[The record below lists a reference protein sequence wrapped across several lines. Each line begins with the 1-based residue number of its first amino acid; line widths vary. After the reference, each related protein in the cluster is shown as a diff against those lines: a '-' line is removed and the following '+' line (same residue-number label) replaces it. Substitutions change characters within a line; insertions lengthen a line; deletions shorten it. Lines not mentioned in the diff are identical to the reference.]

1 MTGFFI
7 VHCYFIENNFPR
19 AVDHR
24 PKGPGWGAV
33 GVTLLHTVTVYAG
46 LSGFI
51 SEKAGIVACGISPEI
66 IVGQAKVS
74 TKDAP
79 HTNFAGFPAS
89 ASAHLSQTL
98 TGILFFVTSN

>member
-51 SEKAGIVACGISPEI
+51 SEKAGIVACGISPGI

-74 TKDAP
+74 TVLRMHHILILLDFRGQHQ
-79 HTNFAGFPAS
+79 HTYHKLLPAFCS
-89 ASAHLSQTL
+89 S
-98 TGILFFVTSN
+98 